1 MATTI
6 TGSPH
11 AAGGLTARVA
21 MDGTAGNCEAVT
33 LPGWARR
40 VCVAFRD
47 SGGSGTTGQIS
58 RGQTETDGAA
68 ISANAYQIESGAHIE
83 MTLRP
88 GRSAGA
94 VTLYLACGGNSGFA
108 YLMIEG

>member
-1 MATTI
+1 
-6 TGSPH
+6 
-11 AAGGLTARVA
+11 
-21 MDGTAGNCEAVT
+21 
-33 LPGWARR
+33 
-40 VCVAFRD
+40 
-47 SGGSGTTGQIS
+47 
-58 RGQTETDGAA
+58 
-68 ISANAYQIESGAHIE
+68 